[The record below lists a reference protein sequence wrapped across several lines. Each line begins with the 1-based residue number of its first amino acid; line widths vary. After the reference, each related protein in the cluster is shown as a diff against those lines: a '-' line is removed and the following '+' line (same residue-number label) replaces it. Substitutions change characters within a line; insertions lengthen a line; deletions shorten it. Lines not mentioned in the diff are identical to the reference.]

1 MINRFGSEVSAAHWW
16 RDELPICRVR
26 MVSGKPVENSL
37 ESEKGE
43 MPVLHHGKCCPFV
56 AL

>member
-43 MPVLHHGKCCPFV
+43 MPVLHHGECCPFV